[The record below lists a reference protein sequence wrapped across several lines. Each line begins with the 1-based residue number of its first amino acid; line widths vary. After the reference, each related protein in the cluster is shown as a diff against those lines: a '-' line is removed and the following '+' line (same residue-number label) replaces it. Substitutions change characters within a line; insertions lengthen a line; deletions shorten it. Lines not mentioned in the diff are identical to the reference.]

1 MYQIELYRIKRKAKR
16 ILGQAVSDYGGADAV
31 RAKFDLT
38 EDQERW
44 LANEDCDHQWTY
56 ERRCEVARAV
66 PGLLPAS
73 WVLPLYRQ
81 WLRWDGEEGAKSRK
95 SASSKRC
102 TSEQLFDALEVD
114 AGTATL
120 VTVRHARLVCLLKY
134 HPDSPTERGRAARGL
149 GALPQRPGR
158 VGGAPEA
165 RERGRPPRGLR
176 APALGRGG
184 LIDRA

>member
-1 MYQIELYRIKRKAKR
+1 MYQIELFRIKRKAKR

-44 LANEDCDHQWTY
+44 LANEDYDHQWTY

-66 PGLLPAS
+66 PGLLPSS

-134 HPDSPTERGRAARGL
+134 HPDHLRHLSEAEQREGLARFLSVQDAWEELRKPGSVAAHRE
-149 GALPQRPGR
+149 ACAHRPSD
-158 VGGAPEA
+158 E
-165 RERGRPPRGLR
+165 E
-176 APALGRGG
+176 
-184 LIDRA
+184 D